1 VIGISTENLKENKMI
16 KIERLPTQKYHFEVK
31 SESGTTLL
39 KSISYDTSKLVKEAS
54 SDILKQRSN
63 RIERKTNHNG
73 KFLFSLKNDKGSLIG
88 NSQLYQSEAGM
99 ENGIKNL
106 LGRINTLSQTT

>member
-1 VIGISTENLKENKMI
+1 MI
-16 KIERLPTQKYHFEVK
+16 KIQKINIHKYHFELT

-39 KSISYDTSKLVKEAS
+39 KSINYNTSKLVKEAS
-54 SDILKQRSN
+54 SDILNLRSN
-63 RIERKTNHNG
+63 KIERKTNYNG
-73 KFLFSLKNDKGSLIG
+73 KFLFSLKNEKGSLIG

-106 LGRINTLSQTT
+106 LSRINTLSEQI

>member
-1 VIGISTENLKENKMI
+1 MI
-16 KIERLPTQKYHFEVK
+16 KIQRKNIHNYHFELM

-39 KSISYDTSKLVKEAS
+39 KSINYDTSKLVKKAS
-54 SDILKQRSN
+54 SDILNLERN
-63 RIERKTNHNG
+63 RIERKTNYNG
-73 KFLFSLKNDKGSLIG
+73 KFLFCLKNDKGSLLG

-106 LGRINTLSQTT
+106 LGRINTLSEQT

>member
-1 VIGISTENLKENKMI
+1 MI
-16 KIERLPTQKYHFEVK
+16 KIQKINFHNYHFELM

-39 KSISYDTSKLVKEAS
+39 KSISYDTSKRVKEAS
-54 SDILKQRSN
+54 NDILNLGNNK
-63 RIERKTNHNG
+63 IERKTNYNG
-73 KFLFSLKNDKGSLIG
+73 KFLFSLKNDTGSLIG

-106 LGRINTLSQTT
+106 MNRIRSLSDVDLS